1 MSPCR
6 YDIIWLGLPA
16 GGGGDTAGVLV
27 SDFELD
33 GRPQPPAQV
42 VEWLLLGP
50 LAVRVGG
57 VAAPVT
63 SGKHRVVLAGLLL
76 NASRVVRSDELA
88 AMIWSSSP
96 PVSARPTLRNYVKLL
111 RHALADGGSRI
122 VTHPGG
128 YQIDVRPGE
137 LDVSRFETLCGTARQ
152 AAGRGG
158 WEEAAARLRE
168 ALALWRGEPLA
179 DVPSDLL
186 LRTVPR
192 LAELR
197 LQALESRVDADL
209 HLGRQA
215 ELIGEL
221 RELVVTFPFRER
233 LHAMLMLALYR
244 DGRQADALAAY
255 RQARQ
260 VLVGELGAEP
270 GAELSGLHQRILRG
284 DRTLMTASRPA
295 AADRLV
301 PAPTRSYPLER
312 AVPRQLPAPVRH
324 FAGRAGEM
332 KVLEKLLSE
341 AAGGGGT
348 VVISAIGGTAGIG
361 SLTASSTST

>member
-1 MSPCR
+1 M
-6 YDIIWLGLPA
+6 
-16 GGGGDTAGVLV
+16 

-33 GRPQPPAQV
+33 GRPQPPARAA
-42 VEWLLLGP
+42 EWLLLGP

-57 VAAPVT
+57 VAVPVT

-88 AMIWSSSP
+88 AMIWSGSP

-111 RHALADGGSRI
+111 RRALADGGSRI

-152 AAGRGG
+152 AARRGG

-209 HLGRQA
+209 QLGRQA

-221 RELVVTFPFRER
+221 RELAVTFPFRER

-260 VLVGELGAEP
+260 VLVGELGADP
-270 GAELSGLHQRILRG
+270 ARSCPAC
-284 DRTLMTASRPA
+284 TSASC
-295 AADRLV
+295 
-301 PAPTRSYPLER
+301 
-312 AVPRQLPAPVRH
+312 AVTGP
-324 FAGRAGEM
+324 
-332 KVLEKLLSE
+332 
-341 AAGGGGT
+341 
-348 VVISAIGGTAGIG
+348 
-361 SLTASSTST
+361 